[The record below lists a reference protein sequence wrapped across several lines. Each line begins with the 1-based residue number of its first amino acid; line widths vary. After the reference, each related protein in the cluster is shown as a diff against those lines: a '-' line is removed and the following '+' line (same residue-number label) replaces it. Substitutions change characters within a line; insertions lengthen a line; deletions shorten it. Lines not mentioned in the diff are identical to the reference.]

1 MTLVITNNITMTT
14 IEKYIISV
22 INRIKSKKQRADE
35 SSISDYILKNF
46 QLSASKSNIVERI
59 EILLKNNTIINKQ
72 FNGTTSYKINEK
84 KTTYHDHG
92 DLQRTNDS
100 KNNTDN
106 ASDSNVNNN
115 LQFLN
120 SPTSPMQVTT
130 PLLTTKHCNF
140 QIVALRG
147 QPERQNMENTSSKG
161 IL

>member
-1 MTLVITNNITMTT
+1 MVQHPT
-14 IEKYIISV
+14 
-22 INRIKSKKQRADE
+22 KSMK
-35 SSISDYILKNF
+35 
-46 QLSASKSNIVERI
+46 
-59 EILLKNNTIINKQ
+59 
-72 FNGTTSYKINEK
+72 K

-140 QIVALRG
+140 QIIALIG